1 MERLFQGK
9 NPKRFIYHFKEVVIM
24 KKSILKS
31 RIQKMISAVLAIT
44 CLVFCLAGC
53 GAVGGSQSAGEGD
66 KIKIGLVFSLTG
78 GTAITEEC
86 MYNSAVLAIEE
97 INAAGGI
104 NGKQIEYVVKDYA
117 TDPDT
122 AVKVV
127 REMIQQDGVC
137 AVVGPYTSSARVA
150 IEPLMEEYNIPLI
163 YPTFYEGETPNEY
176 VVYTGCVPN
185 QQGDYFVPYL
195 YENISHNFYLLGT
208 DTTYAQGINA
218 QAEELIASLGGT
230 VVGNELVSSDV
241 TEFSDVI
248 AKIKSTCGDEG
259 CVIYVNLN
267 GDSGTSFYTQF
278 AAAGLSEKYTIASFI
293 MDESFSTALGSAAA
307 NTYASVN
314 YFNSIKSDANEKYLA
329 AYSAKFGADKA
340 QAITAVGEATY
351 DAVYLLSH
359 SLEKCG
365 DEINTQNILANF
377 DNLSFDAPQGT
388 IKVDPET
395 HHIYCKARIGLVKED
410 GTIETVFES
419 DDVIKPEPTK

>member
-1 MERLFQGK
+1 
-9 NPKRFIYHFKEVVIM
+9 M
-24 KKSILKS
+24 KKI
-31 RIQKMISAVLAIT
+31 RRVVAVIVAVAT
-44 CLVFCLAGC
+44 MMMCFGGC
-53 GAVGGSQSAGEGD
+53 GGKGGKD
-66 KIKIGLVFSLTG
+66 TIKIGLVFSLTG

-86 MYNSAVLAIEE
+86 MYNSAVLAIDE
-97 INAAGGI
+97 INEKGGI
-104 NGKQIEYVVKDYA
+104 NGKTIEYVVKDYA

-127 REMIQQDGVC
+127 REMIQKDGVC
-137 AVVGPYTSSARVA
+137 AIVGPYTSSARVA
-150 IEPLMEEYNIPLI
+150 IEPLMEEYDIPLI
-163 YPTFYEGETPNEY
+163 YPTFYEGEEPNDH

-195 YENISHNFYLLGT
+195 YENVSHNFYLLGT

-218 QAEELIASLGGT
+218 QAEKLINSLGGK
-230 VVGNELVSSDV
+230 VIGNELVSSSV

-314 YFNSIKSDANEKYLA
+314 YFNSIDSDANKKYLE
-329 AYSAKFGADKA
+329 AYGKKFGADKA
-340 QAITAVGEATY
+340 KAVTAVGEATY
-351 DAVYLLSH
+351 DAVSLLAL
-359 SLEKCG
+359 SLEKCK
-365 DEINTQNILANF
+365 DDIKTENILANF
-377 DNLSFDAPQGT
+377 DDLTFDAPQGT
-388 IKVDPET
+388 IKVDKDT
-395 HHIYCKARIGLVKED
+395 HHIFCKARIGLVKED

>member
-1 MERLFQGK
+1 
-9 NPKRFIYHFKEVVIM
+9 M
-24 KKSILKS
+24 KKFI
-31 RIQKMISAVLAIT
+31 KMIALLMVMTMTVS
-44 CLVFCLAGC
+44 VFAGC
-53 GAVGGSQSAGEGD
+53 GKKSGSSD
-66 KIKIGLVFSLTG
+66 SIKIGLVFSLTG

-104 NGKQIEYVVKDYA
+104 NGKKIEYVVKDYA

-127 REMIQQDGVC
+127 KEMILQDDVT
-137 AVVGPYTSSARVA
+137 AIVGLYTSASRVA
-150 IEPLMEEYNIPLI
+150 VEPILEEYEIPLV
-163 YPTFYEGETPNEY
+163 YPTFYEGEEPNDY
-176 VVYTGCVPN
+176 VIYTGCVPN

-195 YENISHNFYLLGT
+195 FENVSHNFYLLGT

-218 QAEELIASLGGT
+218 QAEALINSLGGK

-241 TEFSDVI
+241 TEFSDII

-259 CVIYVNLN
+259 CVIYANLN
-267 GDSGTSFYTQF
+267 GDSGTAFYTQF

-314 YFNSIKSDANEKYLA
+314 YFNSIESDANKAFLSAYGAKYGEAKSA
-329 AYSAKFGADKA
+329 AV
-340 QAITAVGEATY
+340 TAVGEATY
-351 DAVYLLSH
+351 DAVYLLSK

-365 DEINTQNILANF
+365 DDITTKNIMANF
-377 DNLSFDAPQGT
+377 AGISFDAPQGT
-388 IKVDPET
+388 IMVDGDNN
-395 HHIYCKARIGLVKED
+395 HIYCKARIGLVQAD
-410 GTIETVFES
+410 GTIKTVFES

>member
-1 MERLFQGK
+1 
-9 NPKRFIYHFKEVVIM
+9 M
-24 KKSILKS
+24 KKMRKVVAIVLVVATMMFCFGGCAGKGKS
-31 RIQKMISAVLAIT
+31 DT
-44 CLVFCLAGC
+44 
-53 GAVGGSQSAGEGD
+53 
-66 KIKIGLVFSLTG
+66 IKIGLVFSLTG

-86 MYNSAVLAIEE
+86 MYNSAVLAIEQ
-97 INAAGGI
+97 INENGGI
-104 NGKQIEYVVKDYA
+104 NGKKIEYVVKDYA

-127 REMIQQDGVC
+127 REMIQKDGVC
-137 AVVGPYTSSARVA
+137 AIVGPYTSSARVA
-150 IEPLMEEYNIPLI
+150 IEPLMEEYDVPLI
-163 YPTFYEGETPNEY
+163 YPTFYEGEEPHDY
-176 VVYTGCVPN
+176 VIYTGCVPN

-195 YENISHNFYLLGT
+195 YENVSHNFYLLGT

-218 QAEELIASLGGT
+218 QAEKLIKDLGGK
-230 VVGNELVSSDV
+230 VVGNELVSSSV

-248 AKIKSTCGDEG
+248 AKIKSTCGEDG

-278 AAAGLSEKYTIASFI
+278 AAAGLSDKYTIASFI

-314 YFNSIKSDANEKYLA
+314 YFNSIQSETNKAYLE
-329 AYSAKFGADKA
+329 AYGKKFGAEKA
-340 QAITAVGEATY
+340 KAVTAVGEATY
-351 DAVYLLSH
+351 DAVQLLGL
-359 SLEKCG
+359 SLAACK
-365 DEINTQNILANF
+365 DDITTANILSNF
-377 DNLSFDAPQGT
+377 DNLTFDAPQGT